1 MCSVEVMMSRSV
13 SAMTESIAT
22 AVMSWCA
29 KRYDLD
35 GVSGLEELMREL
47 NITVTMPSKK
57 EKSEKKEK
65 VESLK
70 SAFPLPFNGIH
81 DESKC
86 QALRQNN
93 GLYTQCQSSRKEGI
107 AFCKPCQRLADK
119 SSDGIPE
126 YGTIDMRMVADV
138 YGYTDPKGRK
148 PIAYAKV
155 MKKFNLTRDDVTSE
169 AERFGIKVLDI
180 HFDTPIESKRGRP
193 ATKSKE
199 VKESKGA
206 KGRPKKAVK
215 VLQIEND
222 SDDLFANLVADANID
237 DESVMSDISTNSS
250 KNQEN
255 KTAKLQAKSEEK
267 AAKEAEKQAKLQA
280 KAEEKAA
287 KEAEKQAKLQ
297 AKLQAKAEEKAA
309 KEAEKQAA
317 KEAEKQ
323 AKLQAKA
330 EEKAAKEASKSIKKV
345 VEKTDVQ
352 EEVLKVT
359 KDAAGKKY
367 LRSPVTNIVYQ
378 HEAYTQNEELIKVGM
393 WNAEAKTIIFD
404 NTEDSD
410 SELEEEEEEEEEE

>member
-13 SAMTESIAT
+13 SAMTESVAA

-29 KRYDLD
+29 KRYDFD
-35 GVSGLEELMREL
+35 GVAGLEELMREL
-47 NITVTMPSKK
+47 NISVTMPSKK
-57 EKSEKKEK
+57 EKSAKKVK

-93 GLYTQCQSSRKEGI
+93 GLYTQCQSSRKEGLS
-107 AFCKPCQRLADK
+107 FCKPCQRLADK

-126 YGTIDMRMVADV
+126 YGTIGMRMVADV

-155 MKKFNLTRDDVTSE
+155 MKKLNLTRDNVTSE
-169 AERFGIKVLDI
+169 AERIGIKVLDI
-180 HFDTPIESKRGRP
+180 HFDTPIETKRGRP
-193 ATKSKE
+193 ATKPKE
-199 VKESKGA
+199 VKESNGK
-206 KGRPKKAVK
+206 KGRPKNAVK

-222 SDDLFANLVADANID
+222 DDDLFANLVADANID
-237 DESVMSDISTNSS
+237 DESVISDLSTNSS

-255 KTAKLQAKSEEK
+255 KATKSQAKAEEK

-297 AKLQAKAEEKAA
+297 AKADEKAAKEAEKQAKAEEKAA
-309 KEAEKQAA
+309 KEAEKQ
-317 KEAEKQ
+317 EKMQ
-323 AKLQAKA
+323 A
-330 EEKAAKEASKSIKKV
+330 KAAKEASKSKKV
-345 VEKTDVQ
+345 VENTDVQ

-410 SELEEEEEEEEEE
+410 SELEEEEEEEEEEE